1 MQLQEELKSADDN
14 QVYMIPRS
22 QSPTQV
28 ELTTI
33 QAGPGRNGD
42 NTNWPSSTTA

>member
-1 MQLQEELKSADDN
+1 MQLQEELKRSDDN

-22 QSPTQV
+22 QSPPQV

-33 QAGPGRNGD
+33 PAGRNVD